1 MKKTIILMLLSIILV
16 AATGCSLKANDTG
29 STSPSAGASGTYQ
42 TITPADVKQMMD
54 NGDDMILVD
63 VRTVKEYNNE
73 YIEGAINI
81 PVETLTD
88 EKPAQLPDTDA
99 IIILYCRTG
108 ARSKDAAQ
116 KLTTLGYTNVY
127 DMGGIVDWPYETISG
142 GDDAPS
148 ADQPSSDGVLSAF
161 TAFDIDGNTV
171 DESILSGYKLTMVN
185 IWGTFC
191 SPCISEMPELGA
203 LNAEYADK
211 GVQVIGIVIDV
222 QDGSGTLIPDMVDFA
237 KEIVDKTGADYLHI
251 LPSADL
257 SIQMLYRVE
266 AVPTTIFVDEFGRQV
281 GEDYLGARSGD
292 DWKLIVEELLT
303 KVG

>member
-1 MKKTIILMLLSIILV
+1 MKKTIILMLLSLILV
-16 AATGCSLKANDTG
+16 AATGCALKANDTG
-29 STSPSAGASGTYQ
+29 DTSPSAGASGTYQ

-54 NGDDMILVD
+54 NGDEMILVD
-63 VRTVKEYNNE
+63 VRTVEEYNNE

-99 IIILYCRTG
+99 KIIVYCRTG
-108 ARSKDAAQ
+108 RRSEIAAKQ
-116 KLTTLGYTNVY
+116 LIALGYTNVY
-127 DMGGIVDWPYETISG
+127 DLGGIVDWPYETISG
-142 GDDAPS
+142 GDDAPL
-148 ADQPSSDGVLSAF
+148 ADQPSSSGVLGEF
-161 TAFDIDGNTV
+161 TAFDIDGNMV

-203 LNAEYADK
+203 LHAEYADK

-222 QDGSGTLIPDMVDFA
+222 QDGSGTLIPDMVEFA

-257 SIQMLYRVE
+257 ILQMLYRVE

-292 DWKLIVEELLT
+292 DWKLVIEELLT
-303 KVG
+303 KVD